1 MLHVESI
8 VVRRDRIVAVVRM
21 DEGASR
27 FTSRALVDRILE
39 RFPDLPF
46 HSCVNAKGPQFGDV
60 MDHTSIPHVLEHL
73 VIDLQ
78 ADVYTRSNAGGAS
91 LGGSPLLTGVT
102 KWVDREKG
110 IAQIQVSFLDDLVA
124 LAAIREAVDFL
135 NAL

>member
-21 DEGASR
+21 DEGAPR

-78 ADVYTRSNAGGAS
+78 ADAYTRSNAGGAS
-91 LGGSPLLTGVT
+91 GDSPLLTGVT
-102 KWVDREKG
+102 RWVDREKG
-110 IAQIQVSFLDDLVA
+110 IAQIQISFLDDLVA
-124 LAAIREAVDFL
+124 LTAIREAVDFL

>member
-21 DEGASR
+21 DEGAPR

-60 MDHTSIPHVLEHL
+60 MDHTSIPHVFEHL

-78 ADVYTRSNAGGAS
+78 ADAYTRSNAGGVS
-91 LGGSPLLTGVT
+91 GDSPLLTGVT

>member
-21 DEGASR
+21 DEGAPR

-78 ADVYTRSNAGGAS
+78 ADAYTRSNAGGVS
-91 LGGSPLLTGVT
+91 GVSPLLTGVT
-102 KWVDREKG
+102 KWIDREKG

-124 LAAIREAVDFL
+124 LAAIQEAVDFL
-135 NAL
+135 NVL

>member
-1 MLHVESI
+1 
-8 VVRRDRIVAVVRM
+8 M
-21 DEGASR
+21 DEGAPR

-60 MDHTSIPHVLEHL
+60 MDHTSIPHVFEHL

-78 ADVYTRSNAGGAS
+78 ADAYTRSNAGGVS
-91 LGGSPLLTGVT
+91 GDSPLLTGVT

>member
-21 DEGASR
+21 DEGAPR

-78 ADVYTRSNAGGAS
+78 ADAYTRSNAGGVS
-91 LGGSPLLTGVT
+91 GVSPLLTGVT
-102 KWVDREKG
+102 RWVDREKG

-124 LAAIREAVDFL
+124 LAAIQEAVDFL
-135 NAL
+135 NVL